1 MKKTIKYVVYDI
13 IRNRFVIGYT
23 ILLLLLSISFF
34 WFESDPNKGLLSLL
48 NIILMVIP
56 LVSVIFST
64 IHFYNSYEFIELLSA
79 QPMSRRT
86 IYFSQFLGLCF
97 SLGMAFLIGVGLPT
111 LIFDGS
117 MRGLTLVSG
126 GLLITLTFVD
136 IAFLASVLTKDKAK
150 AIGVALAVWFYL
162 CILYDGMVL
171 MVLVN
176 MADYPMEKASLLF
189 SALNPMDLARILVLM
204 QLDVSALMG
213 ITGAVF
219 QNFFSSTWGV
229 FISFV
234 LLLLWVLTPVFF
246 GYRIFSKKDL

>member
-13 IRNRFVIGYT
+13 IRNRFVVGYT
-23 ILLLLLSISFF
+23 LLLLVLSVSFF

-79 QPMSRRT
+79 QPMSRKT
-86 IYFSQFLGLCF
+86 IYFSQFVGLCVSLGL
-97 SLGMAFLIGVGLPT
+97 AFLIGIGLPT

-117 MRGLTLVSG
+117 LRGLTLVAG
-126 GLLITLTFVD
+126 GLLVTLTFIA
-136 IAFLASVLTKDKAK
+136 IAFLSSVITKDKAK
-150 AIGVALAVWFYL
+150 AIGIALSVWFYL
-162 CILYDGMVL
+162 CILYDGLVL
-171 MVLVN
+171 AILVN
-176 MADYPMEKASLLF
+176 MADYPMEKASLVF

-204 QLDVSALMG
+204 QLDVSALLG

-219 QNFFSSTWGV
+219 QDFFSSTWGSV
-229 FISFV
+229 ISFSMLAV
-234 LLLLWVLTPVFF
+234 WVITPVWW
-246 GYRIFSKKDL
+246 GYRIFNKKDL

>member
-1 MKKTIKYVVYDI
+1 MQKTIKYVVYDI
-13 IRNRFVIGYT
+13 IRNRFVMGYT
-23 ILLLLLSISFF
+23 LLLLLLSVSFF
-34 WFESDPNKGLLSLL
+34 WFEADPNKGLLSLL

-79 QPMSRRT
+79 QPLSRRT

-97 SLGMAFLIGVGLPT
+97 SLGMAFITGVGLPT

-117 MRGLTLVSG
+117 IRGLTLVSG
-126 GLLITLTFVD
+126 GLLITLTFVA
-136 IAFLASVLTKDKAK
+136 IAFLASVITKDKAK

-176 MADYPMEKASLLF
+176 MADYPMEKASLVF

-234 LLLLWVLTPVFF
+234 FLLLWVIIPVFF

>member
-1 MKKTIKYVVYDI
+1 
-13 IRNRFVIGYT
+13 
-23 ILLLLLSISFF
+23 
-34 WFESDPNKGLLSLL
+34 
-48 NIILMVIP
+48 
-56 LVSVIFST
+56 
-64 IHFYNSYEFIELLSA
+64 
-79 QPMSRRT
+79 
-86 IYFSQFLGLCF
+86 
-97 SLGMAFLIGVGLPT
+97 LIGVGLPT

-117 MRGLTLVSG
+117 MRGLTLVAG
-126 GLLITLTFVD
+126 GLLITLTFVA
-136 IAFLASVLTKDKAK
+136 IAFLASVITKDKAK

-176 MADYPMEKASLLF
+176 MADYPMEKASLVF
-189 SALNPMDLARILVLM
+189 SALNPMDLARILILM